1 MEYGDILYSDVKN
14 VLYIT
19 HVVHDID
26 ICGEKEC
33 DMKNCKNRIKEYFEY
48 KVEE

>member
-1 MEYGDILYSDVKN
+1 MEYGDILYGDVKN

-26 ICGEKEC
+26 ICGEKY
-33 DMKNCKNRIKEYFEY
+33 DRIYRL
-48 KVEE
+48 